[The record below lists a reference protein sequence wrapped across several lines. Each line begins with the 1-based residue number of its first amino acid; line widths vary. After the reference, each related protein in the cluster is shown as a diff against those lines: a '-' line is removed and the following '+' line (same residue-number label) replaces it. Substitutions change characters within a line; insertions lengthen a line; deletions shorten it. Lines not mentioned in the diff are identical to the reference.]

1 MAEIRLNKIIRTY
14 NIGLQNLVDFL
25 ISKGVEVEAN
35 PNAKISDDLLPQIE
49 KQFGKDLELK
59 QASEKVDIKLNEI
72 LEKTSRKQQEN
83 AKEEEDEEPVRETVI
98 KTTIFTPVEQ
108 RQEAAQAPQPEVA
121 PEPKDDAQPERETAP
136 SPEPETRT
144 AEEAPAKEA
153 EPEVRQEPEP
163 VKEVPVKM
171 GEKAEAVTE
180 SKPLQETPK
189 VDTVVKEDVP
199 APTTPAAGKD
209 QHNGERPDV
218 KHEKKHVPA
227 QAKPKEEQQAKA
239 KPQAPEEK
247 PSDDDSTPGLK
258 VLGKIDLSQFEPKK
272 GGKKRERIA
281 KGSQKVD
288 VAKEGKQADNSSK
301 KDKDKNK
308 NAKQGQEQGK
318 GNKKRNRG
326 ADRFKPA
333 MTEEEQEAMQKEI
346 QKQVKETYA
355 RMNDN
360 KKNNFGAKYRKEK
373 REQAAAKTQEEMAQ
387 EMAEKKVLKV
397 TEFVTVNDLAT
408 LMNNTPVNEVIKAC
422 MELGLMVSINQRLD
436 AEALVLVAEQFGYKV
451 EFVTADLTEEIEG
464 SSEQVDREEDLVP
477 RPPIITVMGHVD
489 HGKTSLLDYIRK
501 SNVIAGEA
509 GGITQHIGAY
519 NVKLPDGRRIT
530 FLDTPGHEAFTAM
543 RARGAQLTD
552 LAIIIIAADDAV
564 MPQTVEAI
572 NHAQA
577 AGVPMVFAINKI
589 DKPGAQPEKIYQ
601 QLAQMNILTEAWG
614 GKYQSQEIS
623 AKKGLNVDKLLEKVL
638 LETDLLDLKA
648 NPDKNAVGAVIE
660 SSLDKGRG
668 YLATVLV
675 QDGTLHT
682 GDMMLSGC
690 YYGRVKAMFNERGQK
705 VKEAGPSTPV
715 SVLGLNGAPSAG
727 DKFNVMSDEKEAKA
741 IANKREQLIRI
752 QGIKTQKH
760 MTLEEI
766 GRRIAIGNFKE
777 LNVIVKGDV
786 DGSVEALSDSL
797 IKLSTEQVRV
807 NVIHKAVGAISESDV
822 ILAEASDAVII
833 GFQVRPSTDARKIAD
848 EQGIEI
854 RIYSV
859 IYDAI
864 NDVKDG
870 IEGMLEPIKKEEI
883 TGTAEVK
890 QTFKISKVG
899 TIAGCLVRDGKI
911 SKTAQ
916 CRLIRDGIVVYTGE
930 LASLKRGKDDVK
942 EVSAGMECGIG
953 IEKFNDLKVGDN
965 IEAFVITEI
974 KQKLD

>member
-121 PEPKDDAQPERETAP
+121 PEPKDDALPERETAP

-163 VKEVPVKM
+163 VKEVPAKM
-171 GEKAEAVTE
+171 EEKAEAVTE
-180 SKPLQETPK
+180 SKPLPETPK

-408 LMNNTPVNEVIKAC
+408 LMNTTPVNAVIKAC